1 MITDRDLN
9 QKDIVFID
17 DNISNL
23 IDVNEIG
30 ISCFL
35 ATWGYSSD
43 LDKNQA
49 KKNNIIPIKLSDLQ
63 SIL

>member
-1 MITDRDLN
+1 MINTRGLS
-9 QKDIVFID
+9 QKDIIFID

-30 ISCFL
+30 ISGFL
-35 ATWGYSSD
+35 ATWGYNSD
-43 LDKNQA
+43 YDKNEA
-49 KKNNIIPIKLSDLQ
+49 KKNDIIPIKLSDLQ